1 MRGMCP
7 VMLVMVLI
15 QISTTARA
23 YFQECLLQG
32 EGRRENNWHN
42 LFSSQIFSFFRKYD
56 GTAGFA
62 KKLLKNQYCTS
73 APRITS
79 EIPQLLPKTTKCFG
93 QMQNLW
99 KLKSE
104 LVIGVAKVIS
114 LSLKLAI
121 TISMKLQSLL
131 NFKINCR
138 LLPLIIVFQSCSTHK
153 VQELQRNR
161 KTVNSF

>member
-1 MRGMCP
+1 
-7 VMLVMVLI
+7 
-15 QISTTARA
+15 
-23 YFQECLLQG
+23 
-32 EGRRENNWHN
+32 
-42 LFSSQIFSFFRKYD
+42 
-56 GTAGFA
+56 
-62 KKLLKNQYCTS
+62 
-73 APRITS
+73 
-79 EIPQLLPKTTKCFG
+79 
-93 QMQNLW
+93 MQNLW

-138 LLPLIIVFQSCSTHK
+138 LLPLIIVFQSCNTHK
-153 VQELQRNR
+153 VQELQRNK